1 MKKIISFGLNSVLLA
16 IFVSMILLPIGFMG
30 KMKYENDSSVLSAQ
44 DYSDGE
50 SSIKSLDD
58 PTANIPE
65 DVEQF
70 IMRMEREYYQTQV
83 SPTDPVDL
91 TEPFSGDIE
100 RDESIETIETFDV
113 ITNGTENIPLI
124 NQ

>member
-1 MKKIISFGLNSVLLA
+1 
-16 IFVSMILLPIGFMG
+16 
-30 KMKYENDSSVLSAQ
+30 LSAQ

>member
-1 MKKIISFGLNSVLLA
+1 MKKIISFGMNSILLA
-16 IFVSMILLPIGFMG
+16 IFISMVLLPVGFMG

-70 IMRMEREYYQTQV
+70 IMRMEREYYQRQENQT
-83 SPTDPVDL
+83 STS
-91 TEPFSGDIE
+91 EPNNVFKGDIE
-100 RDESIETIETFDV
+100 REEDLEDINDIETPQTI
-113 ITNGTENIPLI
+113 
-124 NQ
+124 Q